1 VAACSHKPSLEL
13 ALLVGGAWI
22 YARAVPVTSVRG
34 HIVLWGFVALLAAL
48 QVYANFGPP
57 PVSDSAMANMAL
69 GFYPV
74 PHGDY
79 GDRGT
84 RATGGLS
91 GPQRACD
98 LNAKSRRG

>member
-69 GFYPV
+69 GFYLV
-74 PHGDY
+74 LTAISAIVE
-79 GDRGT
+79 RV
-84 RATGGLS
+84 RLA
-91 GPQRACD
+91 A
-98 LNAKSRRG
+98 